1 MKGDV
6 SMKLLFKFFCII
18 TFAIIF
24 ITCAMACDN
33 QVMSIA
39 YYDDIHD
46 ASLDIENQEIGK
58 RAMNDHSLA
67 TIMVKN
73 GECPEIVLLNNVT
86 SNKQLALSNTILNL
100 NGYEL
105 SFYCDEGLILSKKSQ
120 IIGTVQ
126 GSKLTIT
133 NTNGATLITVNR
145 TGNVTINGGEYI
157 VSSKAENLMGIH
169 VFGKANIQNA
179 NIKIDGSNDENINVA
194 SGIYANLFSKINV
207 NDCNI
212 NVNIQNGEA
221 YGIFSRDYAE
231 VSNSNIVAL
240 SNYMSNEVDFTILS
254 IGCYSEEF
262 LKLTNC
268 NITGIHSGVN
278 SLGTV
283 EIDGG
288 TYSGFGH
295 GGVYFSGASS
305 TAYAKNASFLEISM
319 PEGYQTYGPQST
331 HAGFYIGGGEKQ
343 DNIVVYMD
351 NCYVESTGHAFVLR
365 GSSGEQNNSLYISNT
380 TLNVKHVRIDNDTHK
395 LYVGVGCNI
404 VGEDT
409 TRPSSVV
416 TTNETYTRP

>member
-1 MKGDV
+1 
-6 SMKLLFKFFCII
+6 MKLLFKFFCII
-18 TFAIIF
+18 TFAIIS

-33 QVMSIA
+33 HIMSVA

-86 SNKQLALSNTILNL
+86 SNKQLTLSNTILNL

-126 GSKLTIT
+126 GSKLSIT
-133 NTNGATLITVNR
+133 NTNGATLISVNR

-157 VSSKAENLMGIH
+157 VNSKAENLMGIH

-207 NDCNI
+207 SDCNI
-212 NVNIQNGEA
+212 NVNVQNGEA

-268 NITGIHSGVN
+268 NIAGIHSGVN

-305 TAYAKNASFLEISM
+305 TAYAQNASFLEIPM

-380 TLNVKHVRIDNDTHK
+380 TIKNKSIRIDNNSHK
-395 LYVGVGCNI
+395 LIIGNGCNFTK
-404 VGEDT
+404 EHT
-409 TRPSSVV
+409 TLPEAVEETALIYV
-416 TTNETYTRP
+416 KTND

>member
-1 MKGDV
+1 
-6 SMKLLFKFFCII
+6 MKLLFKFFCII
-18 TFAIIF
+18 AFTIISM
-24 ITCAMACDN
+24 TCVMACDN
-33 QVMSIA
+33 HVISVA
-39 YYDDIHD
+39 YYDDIYD
-46 ASLDIENQEIGK
+46 VSLDIENQEIGK
-58 RAMNDHSLA
+58 RAMNNCSLA

-73 GECPEIVLLNNVT
+73 GEIPEIVLLNNVT

-179 NIKIDGSNDENINVA
+179 NIKIDGSKDENINVA
-194 SGIYANLFSKINV
+194 SGIYANLFSQVNV

-319 PEGYQTYGPQST
+319 PEGYQTHGPQST

-380 TLNVKHVRIDNDTHK
+380 TIKNESIRIDNNSHK
-395 LYVGVGCNI
+395 LIIGNGCNFTK
-404 VGEDT
+404 ENT
-409 TRPSSVV
+409 TLPEAVV
-416 TTNETYTRP
+416 ITNETYTRP